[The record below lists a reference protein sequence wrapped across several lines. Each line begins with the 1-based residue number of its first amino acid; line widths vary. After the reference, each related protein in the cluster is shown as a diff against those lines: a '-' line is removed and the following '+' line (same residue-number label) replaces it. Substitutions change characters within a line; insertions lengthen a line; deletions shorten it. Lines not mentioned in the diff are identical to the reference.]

1 MSKIQKMEK
10 DLLKDSFLKE
20 NEYIFKK
27 YKTIKKIGKGTFGN
41 IYSVIRIKDKNAFA
55 MKTEKKNEK
64 SQMLESEAY
73 YLYILQGYGIPKLIS
88 YGHTKKYNILIETLL
103 DKSLHYIFIKNKKH
117 CNIND
122 LCLIAIQLIDRLEW
136 IHSKD
141 IVYRDV
147 KPENFLLG
155 LDDPNVIYIVDF
167 GLCKKYRSS
176 KTGRHILPKMTGKF
190 CGTLPYSSV
199 NAVKGKVLSRR
210 DDLISLGYVLIKLIK
225 KHLPWTSNFSDLN
238 TKTYIELINLKETNA
253 YGKLFE
259 FVPDELTEFVEYSKK
274 LKFEQEPDYSYL
286 RSLFIKILDK
296 NHLNYKTLLFTFL
309 NQNDKKTKI
318 LPRNNSMRRSSPQYR
333 ILKNMQE
340 ERIKRTK
347 SETLTDE
354 NSKTNQNFN
363 DMSLSKKHNIPTSI
377 KKDKYL
383 KYNNININNINDETC
398 LNNLKSVFNQKNKDN
413 NYLKEIPK
421 LKYIKK
427 IICNKKNNLQIN
439 SNESFTTKKRI
450 LNKSLLLNN
459 NENINNNLFKKAII
473 KNRIKTIF
481 KMNKSNASFNNKRQ
495 KIPAY
500 PNIRGIRYLKEKPV
514 KNILYKN
521 TLSFPLLMRMKEE
534 LNLSNNIHYKSPLLR
549 INNSYI
555 NQNYQNLNNILTNK
569 GNLIIK
575 NNSYIKKDE
584 NLSDKYKL
592 NHIKSFDNDNLIN
605 DLNIILINNNIKFV
619 KNGKNISLK
628 NNYNI

>member
-1 MSKIQKMEK
+1 MFKNLKIAVN
-10 DLLKDSFLKE
+10 DDFLKE
-20 NEYIFKK
+20 DEYIFKK
-27 YKTIKKIGKGTFGN
+27 YKLIKRISKGTFGN
-41 IYSVIRIKDKNAFA
+41 IYSVIRLKDQKVFA
-55 MKTEKKNEK
+55 MKTEKINSKGK
-64 SQMLESEAY
+64 MLESEAY
-73 YLYILQGYGIPKLIS
+73 YLYTLQGYGIPKLIS

-103 DKSLHYIFIKNKKH
+103 DKSLHYIFIKNNKQ

-136 IHSKD
+136 IHSKY
-141 IVYRDV
+141 IVYRDI

-155 LDDPNVIYIVDF
+155 SDDPNVIYIVDF

-176 KTGRHILPKMTGKF
+176 KTGKHILPKMTGKF
-190 CGTLPYSSV
+190 SGTLPYSSV

-225 KHLPWTSNFSDLN
+225 KHLPWASNFSDLN
-238 TKTYIELINLKETNA
+238 VKTYNELINLKETNA

-259 FVPDELTEFVEYSKK
+259 FVPDELAEFVEYSKK
-274 LKFEQEPDYSYL
+274 LKFEQDPDYSYL

-296 NHLNYKTLLFTFL
+296 KHLNYKTLLFTFL

-333 ILKNMQE
+333 ILKNMRE

-347 SETLTDE
+347 SETMTDE
-354 NSKTNQNFN
+354 NLKTNQNFN
-363 DMSLSKKHNIPTSI
+363 DISLSKKHNIQTSI
-377 KKDKYL
+377 KKDKYI
-383 KYNNININNINDETC
+383 KYNNLNLNNISHEKC
-398 LNNLKSVFNQKNKDN
+398 LNNLKSVFNLKNKDN

-421 LKYIKK
+421 YKYIKK
-427 IICNKKNNLQIN
+427 IIFNRKNNLQIN
-439 SNESFTTKKRI
+439 SNENSTKNKRI
-450 LNKSLLLNN
+450 INNKSLLLNN
-459 NENINNNLFKKAII
+459 DENIYNNLSKKEKI
-473 KNRIKTIF
+473 KNRIKTMF
-481 KMNKSNASFNNKRQ
+481 KMNESNANFNNKRQ
-495 KIPAY
+495 KIPAC
-500 PNIRGIRYLKEKPV
+500 PSINRIRFFKEKPV
-514 KNILYKN
+514 KSIIYKN
-521 TLSFPLLMRMKEE
+521 ALPFPLHMRLKEE

-549 INNSYI
+549 NNNSYI
-555 NQNYQNLNNILTNK
+555 NQKYQNLNNIPTNK

-575 NNSYIKKDE
+575 NNSYIKKNE

-592 NHIKSFDNDNLIN
+592 NHIKSFYSDNLIN
-605 DLNIILINNNIKFV
+605 DLNIILINNSIKLV